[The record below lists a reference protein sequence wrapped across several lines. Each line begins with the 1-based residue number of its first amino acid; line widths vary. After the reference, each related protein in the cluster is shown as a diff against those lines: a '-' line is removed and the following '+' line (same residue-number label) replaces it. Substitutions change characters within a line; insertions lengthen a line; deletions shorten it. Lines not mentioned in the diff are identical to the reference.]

1 MAESY
6 KGRYL
11 PKHPH
16 KYVGDYRN
24 VIYRSSWELKF
35 MVYCDNNPAVVQWG
49 SEEVVIPYISPI
61 DKRVHRYFIDFFV
74 KVKSHDNQLKTY
86 LIEVKPKK
94 YTKEPVPQTRKTKR
108 YMTEVKNWIVN
119 NSKWQAA
126 KEYCDDRKW
135 EFKILTEEHLKV

>member
-1 MAESY
+1 
-6 KGRYL
+6 
-11 PKHPH
+11 
-16 KYVGDYRN
+16 
-24 VIYRSSWELKF
+24 